1 MFNNVLYFIVV
12 LLVFNISSQESKP
25 EGSLGYTLFLIF
37 VTWLALAAYA
47 QWGFRRL
54 LESWKKAGDGD
65 GRFAGAYH
73 GLLLRLSISA
83 VLIFALDVHLFSL
96 RYWLQAIPGF
106 KSFSVL
112 QGSAALGLFLVYL
125 STIWYFAWPAYRE
138 IFRADFR
145 RWAYVASNVKFNIP
159 ILFPWIVLTL
169 LVDLASLVPSK
180 SVSHLLNT
188 PQGQIVFFAVFLSLL
203 TVFMPPLIQTWW
215 GCRPFPQSGK
225 VLELEAFLR
234 EKSFRYR
241 GLLQWPL
248 LEGRV
253 LTAGIM
259 GVVPRFRYILVTDGL
274 MEALSVEELKA
285 VLAHEMGHAK
295 HRHLLFYI
303 LFLLG
308 YMVISFGIFEIS
320 FSLLAVQP
328 FFMKVLESGEAQGSN
343 LFYIALSLPILAT
356 MIIYFRYVMG
366 FFMRNFERQA
376 DLFSAATMGTP
387 RDTIGSLEKIAFLG
401 GKIRDLPSWHHFSI
415 RQRVEY
421 LIRMVSD
428 PILVRKHSRFLR
440 FSIGVY
446 LVCMIGFAYLLY
458 FSPARETFTLRLV
471 GKVLQQELAENPGN
485 VDLYQNLAMVH
496 HRMGRLKDAVEV
508 YEKILFLD
516 PKNATAMNNLA
527 WVLVTEESMKDRERG
542 LRLAKQAV
550 ALNRS
555 PVFLDTLAEAFYVNG
570 YTEEAVATIQ
580 EAMSIATENEAY
592 YRGQLKKFKSSPRD
606 RT

>member
-25 EGSLGYTLFLIF
+25 EGSLGYTLFLIL

-54 LESWKKAGDGD
+54 LESWRKAGDGD

-106 KSFSVL
+106 KTFSVL
-112 QGSAALGLFLVYL
+112 QGSAALGLFLAYL
-125 STIWYFAWPAYRE
+125 STVWYFAWPAYRE
-138 IFRADFR
+138 IFSADFK
-145 RWAYVASNVKFNIP
+145 RWAYVTSNVKFNIP
-159 ILFPWIVLTL
+159 ILFPWIFLTL

-295 HRHLLFYI
+295 HRHLLFYV

-356 MIIYFRYVMG
+356 MVLYFRYVMG
-366 FFMRNFERQA
+366 S
-376 DLFSAATMGTP
+376 LFGGHNGNSEGHDRLSGEDRLP
-387 RDTIGSLEKIAFLG
+387 G
-401 GKIRDLPSWHHFSI
+401 GKDQGSPLLASLQHTAEGGIPHPDGIRPDPCPKAFPFPPLLHRGVPGLHDRLRLPSLFQPCQGDLH
-415 RQRVEY
+415 
-421 LIRMVSD
+421 
-428 PILVRKHSRFLR
+428 P
-440 FSIGVY
+440 
-446 LVCMIGFAYLLY
+446 
-458 FSPARETFTLRLV
+458 ET
-471 GKVLQQELAENPGN
+471 
-485 VDLYQNLAMVH
+485 
-496 HRMGRLKDAVEV
+496 
-508 YEKILFLD
+508 
-516 PKNATAMNNLA
+516 
-527 WVLVTEESMKDRERG
+527 
-542 LRLAKQAV
+542 
-550 ALNRS
+550 
-555 PVFLDTLAEAFYVNG
+555 
-570 YTEEAVATIQ
+570 
-580 EAMSIATENEAY
+580 
-592 YRGQLKKFKSSPRD
+592 RGQGSPTAACRESRQCRSVPEPGHGPPSD
-606 RT
+606 GEIEGCR